1 MLLLLNGE
9 LFSLFLLPN
18 FLDIAAHSLD
28 SITPHTVD
36 TAVAIS
42 DGSIMSDADAEP
54 AARRIP
60 ITVAGTSC
68 MEVALITM
76 SSAMLSLAF
85 SEPSDIFSIALIPIG
100 VAAEPMPSRLADR
113 LSDIY

>member
-9 LFSLFLLPN
+9 LFSLFRLPN

-42 DGSIMSDADAEP
+42 DGSIMSDADADKVVE
-54 AARRIP
+54 AVRKVISYYRR
-60 ITVAGTSC
+60 
-68 MEVALITM
+68 
-76 SSAMLSLAF
+76 
-85 SEPSDIFSIALIPIG
+85 
-100 VAAEPMPSRLADR
+100 
-113 LSDIY
+113 